1 MYVSLAVRGK
11 AETKALTLYT
21 CIHTKLL
28 ASVAA
33 NAIIIAFCFVL
44 SLQLLLL
51 PQRKS
56 KQSKNLANGQIV
68 KEKIQFFFWL
78 VAIFNAKIFFEL
90 LMRVQFL
97 ESFFSSRKRPLFIS
111 LSHSLSVPLNL
122 FISCAHLSRCESA
135 STHITVQVS
144 RKNLFCRH
152 TALQFAL
159 SFDIVLSNQFS

>member
-90 LMRVQFL
+90 LSFQFL

-122 FISCAHLSRCESA
+122 FLSCADLSRCESV

-152 TALQFAL
+152 TELQFAL